1 MSNKIDGIGQRPAQV
16 DGGGRADRAGRAD
29 GSDDRAVAPAGATDR
44 VTLTDS
50 ARQLQR
56 LAEAVAAAPD
66 FDPAR
71 VAALKAAVDR
81 GEYRPDAGRVADRM
95 IALERELVGQ

>member
-1 MSNKIDGIGQRPAQV
+1 MSNKIDGFGQRPPQV
-16 DGGGRADRAGRAD
+16 DGGGRAERTGRSGD
-29 GSDDRAVAPAGATDR
+29 GRPAAPASAADR

-71 VAALKAAVDR
+71 VAALKEAVAR
-81 GEYRPDAGRVADRM
+81 GEYRPDAQRVADRM
-95 IALERELVGQ
+95 IALERELAGQ

>member
-1 MSNKIDGIGQRPAQV
+1 MSNKIDGFGQRPVQV
-16 DGGGRADRAGRAD
+16 DGGSRTDRAGRGD
-29 GSDDRAVAPAGATDR
+29 GDDRAVAPASAADR

-71 VAALKAAVDR
+71 VAALKDAVNR
-81 GEYRPDAGRVADRM
+81 GEYRPDAQRVADRM
-95 IALERELVGQ
+95 IALERELAGQ

>member
-1 MSNKIDGIGQRPAQV
+1 MSNKIDGFGQRPVQV
-16 DGGGRADRAGRAD
+16 DGGPRTERAGRA
-29 GSDDRAVAPAGATDR
+29 GGTGREATPASDADR

-66 FDPAR
+66 TDLAR
-71 VAALKAAVDR
+71 VASLKDAVAR
-81 GEYRPDAGRVADRM
+81 GEYRIDAQRVADRM

>member
-1 MSNKIDGIGQRPAQV
+1 MSNKIDGFGQRPSQV
-16 DGGGRADRAGRAD
+16 DSASRAERAGR
-29 GSDDRAVAPAGATDR
+29 GGDDRAVAPVSAADR

-66 FDPAR
+66 FDAAR
-71 VAALKAAVDR
+71 VAELKEAVGR
-81 GEYRPDAGRVADRM
+81 GEYRPDAQRVADRL
-95 IALERELVGQ
+95 IALERELAGQ